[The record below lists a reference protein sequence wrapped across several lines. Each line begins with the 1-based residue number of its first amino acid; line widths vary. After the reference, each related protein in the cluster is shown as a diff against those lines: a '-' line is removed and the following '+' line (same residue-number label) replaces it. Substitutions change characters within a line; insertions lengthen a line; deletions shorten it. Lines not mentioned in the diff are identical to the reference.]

1 MDQVAGPTWQ
11 RTGEVNH
18 ADLPT
23 RLTGCAPTDVETSLK
38 GE

>member
-18 ADLPT
+18 AGMRT
-23 RLTGCAPTDVETSLK
+23 RLTGCAATDVEASLQSK
-38 GE
+38 

>member
-18 ADLPT
+18 AGEQT
-23 RLTGCAPTDVETSLK
+23 RPTGCAPTDVEISLK

>member
-18 ADLPT
+18 EGVRT
-23 RLTGCAPTDVETSLK
+23 RRTGCAPTDVETFLK
-38 GE
+38 DE